1 MAANRSSG
9 SSGPSGPSGPS
20 GLTGIGQIALV
31 VSDVDR
37 ATAWYRDVLG
47 LRFLFSAP
55 PGLAFFDCG
64 GVRLMLASGESAA
77 PGSSSVVY
85 YKVEDINATHADLS
99 ARGADFEDSPHLIT
113 RMGDVELWM
122 TFLRDPDA
130 NLLALMCEVK
140 V

>member
-1 MAANRSSG
+1 MAANRST
-9 SSGPSGPSGPS
+9 GP
-20 GLTGIGQIALV
+20 TGIGQIAIV
-31 VSDVDR
+31 VSDAAR
-37 ATAWYRDVLG
+37 ATAWYREVLG
-47 LRFLFSAP
+47 LRYLFAAP

-64 GVRLMLASGESAA
+64 GVRLMLATGEAAA
-77 PGSSSVVY
+77 PGSSSVIY
-85 YKVEDINATHADLS
+85 YRVDDISAAYTEMS
-99 ARGADFEDSPHLIT
+99 ARGVAFEDSPHLIT